1 MRPSRASPRTTG
13 RLQHTRTR
21 ASPIR
26 DSFSARDP
34 RAPGDARPSA
44 TTSTRIAMR
53 GVLNTH
59 AAIMD
64 ASAPSLLDAAARDS
78 LPAVPTVP
86 TARTAPT
93 LVVVVSGRL

>member
-1 MRPSRASPRTTG
+1 
-13 RLQHTRTR
+13 
-21 ASPIR
+21 
-26 DSFSARDP
+26 
-34 RAPGDARPSA
+34 
-44 TTSTRIAMR
+44 MR

-86 TARTAPT
+86 TVPTARTAPT